1 MFGAAETSSA
11 PPEVV
16 AVIAPRVSLVNVAS
30 PAVVLIVPPPRPTV
44 TAPKVCEA
52 ANPALPRRLKLPPA
66 TVSVP
71 PAAAPTDIS
80 EEEFAAMPET

>member
-44 TAPKVCEA
+44 TAPKVCDA
-52 ANPALPRRLKLPPA
+52 ARPALPSRLKLPPA
-66 TVSVP
+66 TVSAP
-71 PAAAPTDIS
+71 PVAAPTDMS
-80 EEEFAAMPET
+80 EEEVAATPVT